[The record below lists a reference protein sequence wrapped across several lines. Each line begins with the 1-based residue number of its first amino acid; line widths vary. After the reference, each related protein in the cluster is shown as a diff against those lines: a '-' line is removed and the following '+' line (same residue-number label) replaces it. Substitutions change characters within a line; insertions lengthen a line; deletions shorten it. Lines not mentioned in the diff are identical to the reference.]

1 MVRCGAAVIEDGVE
15 HRCML
20 TIRHGTLCSASR
32 IMARKGAYVL
42 REYGTHCRIEKE
54 TPGLKARI
62 VVAVTVLKSAA
73 PALLARCAKAKV

>member
-1 MVRCGAAVIEDGVE
+1 MDRCGAAVIEDGVE

-20 TIRHGTLCSASR
+20 KIRHGTLCSASR
-32 IMARKGAYVL
+32 IIARKGSYVL
-42 REYGTHCRIEKE
+42 REYGTHSRIEKE
-54 TPGLKARI
+54 TPGLKVSI